1 MVVHVRRILVP
12 TDFSEP
18 ADAALRFAV
27 ELATRVEAEV
37 ILVHAWQ
44 LSAFASRKSAL
55 ARGIERD
62 LAHDLDALALRGRKA
77 DVAIRTQ
84 LLFGAPATE
93 IVRAAKR
100 LRCDLIVMGTTGRTR
115 LPLWL
120 VGSVAQRVTQL
131 APCPVLTVRGGRRT
145 SRSRARAVAV

>member
-1 MVVHVRRILVP
+1 MASSSSPSDAPRSSWPTTRSRDRERRRASCRCRPGAYVEMVVHVRRILVP

-55 ARGIERD
+55 ARGIE
-62 LAHDLDALALRGRKA
+62 
-77 DVAIRTQ
+77 
-84 LLFGAPATE
+84 
-93 IVRAAKR
+93 
-100 LRCDLIVMGTTGRTR
+100 
-115 LPLWL
+115 
-120 VGSVAQRVTQL
+120 
-131 APCPVLTVRGGRRT
+131 
-145 SRSRARAVAV
+145 